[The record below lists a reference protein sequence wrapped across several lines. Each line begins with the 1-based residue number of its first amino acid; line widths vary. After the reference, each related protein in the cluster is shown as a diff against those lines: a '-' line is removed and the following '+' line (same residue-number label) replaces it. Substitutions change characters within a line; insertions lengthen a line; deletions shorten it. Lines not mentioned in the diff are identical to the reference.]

1 MMERSIGLDRPWW
14 ARIVSTVL
22 HPLVMP
28 LVTLVLLF
36 AFDPYLRT
44 MPGVFVYLLLVVVV
58 NTVAPAISLF
68 VLYRKGVL
76 SDMEIAKRS
85 ERTLPFL
92 IVLAYFILTYVLL
105 VTGDTMYIP
114 SIYLSTWMGLIVSI
128 ALAIV
133 ITKRFKISMHMLG
146 QGGALGALMA
156 VQNIHFESHFEL
168 NVVLLL
174 LAGTL
179 GWARIRL
186 GVHRHIEVYTGY
198 LLGFSVCFITV
209 LMGWGG

>member
-146 QGGALGALMA
+146 QGGALGALLA

>member
-1 MMERSIGLDRPWW
+1 MGQSMTTDRPWW
-14 ARIVSTVL
+14 ARILSTVL

-28 LVTLVLLF
+28 LLTLILLF

-44 MPGVFVYLLLVVVV
+44 MPGVFVYLMLVVVV

-76 SDMEIAKRS
+76 SDLEIANRS
-85 ERTLPFL
+85 ERALPFL

-114 SIYLSTWMGLIVSI
+114 SVYLSTWMGLIVSI
-128 ALAIV
+128 ALALL

-146 QGGALGALMA
+146 QGGALGTLIA

-168 NVVLLL
+168 NAILLI
-174 LAGTL
+174 LAGAL

-186 GVHRHIEVYTGY
+186 GVHRHIEVYAGY
-198 LLGFSVCFITV
+198 LLGFGVCFLTV

>member
-1 MMERSIGLDRPWW
+1 MERSMAIDRPWW

-28 LVTLVLLF
+28 MVTLVLLF

-76 SDMEIAKRS
+76 SDLEIAKRS

-105 VTGDTMYIP
+105 VTGETMYIP

-128 ALAIV
+128 ALALL

-146 QGGALGALMA
+146 QGGALGTLLA
-156 VQNIHFESHFEL
+156 VQNVHFESHFEL
-168 NVVLLL
+168 NTVMLL
-174 LAGTL
+174 LAGAL

-186 GVHRHIEVYTGY
+186 GIHRHIEVYTGY
-198 LLGFSVCFITV
+198 FLGFSVCFITV